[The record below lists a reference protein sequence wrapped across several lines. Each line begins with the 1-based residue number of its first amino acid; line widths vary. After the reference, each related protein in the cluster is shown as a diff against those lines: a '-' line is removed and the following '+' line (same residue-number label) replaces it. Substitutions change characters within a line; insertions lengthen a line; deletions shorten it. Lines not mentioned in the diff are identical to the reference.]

1 LSTDEGPNFHQM
13 IEHINCFGYW
23 IRTHIVNEDNVD
35 NRAKF
40 VSLLI
45 NVANECIEINN
56 FNTAFTIF
64 AALNAHSIGRLKLT
78 WEKIP
83 KKTMKN
89 WKNIEELFE
98 SRGNYSNYRS
108 RLEKAK
114 VPIVPCIEM
123 ISKYL
128 YSVEECNNN
137 YTDENL
143 INIEKMRLLY
153 KGMNEILKYQQGKEN
168 YNIVLNEEIFNLF
181 RQLQYIDEEEIDRLS
196 HEIEP
201 NLN

>member
-1 LSTDEGPNFHQM
+1 
-13 IEHINCFGYW
+13 
-23 IRTHIVNEDNVD
+23 
-35 NRAKF
+35 
-40 VSLLI
+40 
-45 NVANECIEINN
+45 
-56 FNTAFTIF
+56 
-64 AALNAHSIGRLKLT
+64 
-78 WEKIP
+78 
-83 KKTMKN
+83 MKN